1 VQDCGRQGSSTWV
14 THFGRVDCD
23 CGTDCAKDV
32 DVNVNGDWNE
42 NVQCVGKDAKMGEMV
57 GGLGR
62 DLHADAD
69 LIRDCDRSEDAIC
82 NTKTWTGVPTDWSW
96 RTH

>member
-1 VQDCGRQGSSTWV
+1 MQDCGRQGSSTWV

-69 LIRDCDRSEDAIC
+69 LIRDCGRSEDAIC